1 MILIKSI
8 GGLVLDTNNDNEEW
22 CVIRLVTLS
31 TGRRDVSK
39 LLFTTITELTPG
51 RPLPT
56 AMMNVDRYKI
66 NNNSTLFFRRTIVL
80 KNDAIKWFLKLEE
93 NSFTP
98 MPTREQ
104 DRIEGDGIPIKVS
117 QLENDQPWPAFGL
130 PIFDNTFSSPTN
142 SEVDLAPFIGSV
154 SGRINRR
161 FGSRSGFDSFLKDK
175 KAQYF
180 VARRMHV
187 NLYDFQEYLGSAVY
201 VSPNPIVQ
209 DTHCF
214 MVPSDDEND
223 ERIVYRFIPRLEQN
237 FNKVRITTFDKEA
250 GLLTS
255 FKSHPVPKNGILVVN
270 KGVCMGE
277 YGFVVTHEDLGVI
290 DYQRPTSF
298 IRQMRTSIR
307 VKKSESRTIKVALND
322 SASSPT
328 IEYTASTESRNF
340 SDNTLGH
347 VNRNDSNIRVN
358 LEDRKRK
365 KLAQAEEYGQCWFTS
380 GSRVEAAKFIQNI
393 LRSANYRVIIADPY
407 LGTLQVGQFLY
418 AINPRKVKLQLLT
431 TKLAF
436 ESGCQSKVDQLN
448 FFNEKINELSKHQK
462 LNIDVKIIS
471 SLSLHDRFLV
481 IDDEVWFMGS
491 SLNSIGDKGSML
503 MKLTNPTPMIEL
515 LEDFSRQAKSLD
527 SYMDEISKKRNEI

>member
-1 MILIKSI
+1 MLIKLI
-8 GGLVLDTNNDNEEW
+8 GGLVLDINNDNEEW
-22 CVIRLVTLS
+22 CVIRLVTFS

-56 AMMNVDRYKI
+56 AMMKVDKYKI
-66 NNNSTLFFRRTIVL
+66 NNESTLFFRKTIVS
-80 KNDAIKWFLKLEE
+80 KNDAIKWFLTLEE

-104 DRIEGDGIPIKVS
+104 DRIEGDGVLMKVS

-130 PIFDNTFSSPTN
+130 PIADNIFSSLGN
-142 SEVDLAPFIGSV
+142 NKIDLAPFIGSV

-180 VARRMHV
+180 VARRMHI

-214 MVPSDDEND
+214 MVPSDNENG

-255 FKSHPVPKNGILVVN
+255 FKSHPVPENGILVVN
-270 KGVCMGE
+270 KGICMGE

-298 IRQMRTSIR
+298 IRQMRTSIQ
-307 VKKSESRTIKVALND
+307 VKKSESKIIKVALGD
-322 SASSPT
+322 SASSPI
-328 IEYTASTESRNF
+328 IEYTASTESQNF
-340 SDNTLGH
+340 SDNILGH

-365 KLAQAEEYGQCWFTS
+365 RLAQAEEYGQRWFAS
-380 GSRVEAAKFIQNI
+380 GSRVEAAEFIQNI

-407 LGTLQVGQFLY
+407 LGALQIGQFLY
-418 AINPRKVKLQLLT
+418 AIHPRKVKLQLLT

-436 ESGCQSKVDQLN
+436 ESGCQSKIDQLDL
-448 FFNEKINELSKHQK
+448 FNKKINDLSKHQQ
-462 LNIDVKIIS
+462 LNIDVRIIPS
-471 SLSLHDRFLV
+471 SSSHDRFLV

-491 SLNSIGDKGSML
+491 SLNSIGEKGSML
-503 MKLTNPTPMIEL
+503 MKSTNPNSMIEL
-515 LEDFSRQAKSLD
+515 LEDFSGQAKSLD